1 MSPWPRGRP
10 GPTIS
15 SIARSP
21 EFRMRTLSVLALFAA
36 GVLVAPAAAEDK
48 ELTGS
53 FKKQAGDL
61 DLKLVFKKD
70 KQMDF
75 EGKVGDA
82 GFVMKCKYTREKDGT
97 LSCEV
102 TDFEKKGDFPVTKDK
117 GYKFSFKWE
126 VKDGKGKMS
135 ELKGDD
141 INEDQK
147 QAVEGEYETVSD

>member
-1 MSPWPRGRP
+1 
-10 GPTIS
+10 
-15 SIARSP
+15 
-21 EFRMRTLSVLALFAA
+21 MRTLSVVALFAA

-48 ELTGS
+48 EPTGS

-82 GFVMKCKYTREKDGT
+82 GFVMKCKYTIKDGT